1 MTLNLKRQMDR
12 TEDWLRVGMEREEKG
27 NKEVTLKNERMKTQ
41 GMEEIRIKGQKP
53 VLKQVHDP

>member
-1 MTLNLKRQMDR
+1 MDR